1 MEGLH
6 KTLLN
11 NKNKEIVRKLK
22 ELRIPHELFS
32 NYVEENHNLI
42 KSEAEL
48 ANYYRN
54 VKLLLKDTVVIPI
67 LQEIDASEQISY
79 KSTGLKSTIQQ
90 LENAH
95 VTGKIDNT
103 LIDAIIKNLKAL
115 RTMGAPIM
123 LSKQDPK
130 MKGLISYSGV
140 PILLL
145 AVLDMAIT
153 VVKEIRATK
162 DQTEQDLEEEEHDAW
177 PNALSEQSANESK
190 LSKLFASSPLTGTS
204 PARAA
209 PFDNFM
215 LPPLDFALS
224 RSVRNVSPAK
234 LDEHE
239 VPQDLNGDRAPPR
252 AVPKAGDQYITPD
265 VTNCLFL
272 GDLIPYRFNKPPL
285 LIGALMRMFRNSSPP
300 IEITECLVFNKP
312 NSAFAFVSFASKEMA
327 YMVKERLQNQLVD
340 GLSVKPMAINYRIP
354 KIAAQAAQ

>member
-1 MEGLH
+1 
-6 KTLLN
+6 
-11 NKNKEIVRKLK
+11 
-22 ELRIPHELFS
+22 
-32 NYVEENHNLI
+32 
-42 KSEAEL
+42 
-48 ANYYRN
+48 
-54 VKLLLKDTVVIPI
+54 
-67 LQEIDASEQISY
+67 
-79 KSTGLKSTIQQ
+79 
-90 LENAH
+90 
-95 VTGKIDNT
+95 
-103 LIDAIIKNLKAL
+103 
-115 RTMGAPIM
+115 MGAPIM

-153 VVKEIRATK
+153 IVKEIRSNK
-162 DQTEQDLEEEEHDAW
+162 ESEDLEEEHDHW
-177 PNALSEQSANESK
+177 PNITTDIVPNESK
-190 LSKLFASSPLTGTS
+190 LSKLFATSPITGTS
-204 PARAA
+204 PVRAS
-209 PFDNFM
+209 PFDNFI
-215 LPPLDFALS
+215 LPTIDFSLS
-224 RSVRNVSPAK
+224 RTVKNASPTK

-239 VPQDLNGDRAPPR
+239 LDLSGDRAPPR

-285 LIGALMRMFRNSSPP
+285 LIGALMRMFRSCNPP

-327 YMVKERLQNQLVD
+327 YMVKERLQNQLID